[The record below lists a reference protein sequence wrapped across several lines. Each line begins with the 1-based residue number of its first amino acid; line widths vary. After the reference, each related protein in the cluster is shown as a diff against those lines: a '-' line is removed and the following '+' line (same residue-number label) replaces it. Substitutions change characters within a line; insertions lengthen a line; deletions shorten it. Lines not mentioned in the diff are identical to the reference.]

1 VILGDPPDRPVVNGI
16 GTRATLDE
24 LFRWAAIR
32 RPNALALLDPP
43 NRTHFADGQP
53 RHLTYAQ
60 ADRMISAIAGRL
72 HRMGLRR
79 DAIVGLQFGNTVE
92 SVLVLLAVLRA
103 GLIAMP
109 LPLLWRRAEAVA
121 ALNRV
126 GANALMVSGRVGAV
140 DHFALAMEIAAE
152 TFPVRFVC
160 GFGRKPPDGVIGL
173 DDLYDAETLDPLPT
187 PEAKRANLPGPGAH
201 LAVITWDVSPD
212 GPVPVARSHAEL
224 VAGGLAVLL
233 EGHIA
238 RDAVILST
246 LTMASFAGLAS
257 ALVPWLMAGGT
268 LALHHPF
275 DGDTFAAQRNAM
287 ICDTIILP
295 GPLAVPLAEAGHL
308 VARNGLKRVVGIW
321 RAPER
326 LPRAPVWLK
335 AELAMIDVQV
345 FGETGLIAAMRDP
358 SGQVAEI
365 PFGLL
370 PAPRGTKGAVIVGE
384 VQRSVSGTVELRGPM
399 LPHGAFPAG
408 VERTQFPHVKITPQG
423 MIDTG
428 YTCPGPKVSH
438 AMVVSGPPAGIVG
451 VGGYRFVTRK
461 LQTLVGPV
469 DDGSTLAALPDAL
482 AGHRLAGSAADRAR
496 VREMLAKK
504 GVNPLLVGAFA
515 ALPAV
520 EIDIVDEPLTA
531 IA

>member
-1 VILGDPPDRPVVNGI
+1 MILSDPLDRPVANGI

-43 NRTHFADGQP
+43 NRARFTDGQP

-126 GANALMVSGRVGAV
+126 GANALIVSGRVGAV
-140 DHFALAMEIAAE
+140 DHFALAMQFATE
-152 TFPVRFVC
+152 TFPVRLVC
-160 GFGRKPPDGVIGL
+160 GFGRKPPDGMIGL
-173 DDLYDAETLDPLPT
+173 DDLYDAETLDPLPA

-212 GPVPVARSHAEL
+212 GAVPVARSHAEL

-233 EGHIA
+233 EGQIG

-275 DGDTFAAQRNAM
+275 DADTFAAQRNAM

-295 GPLAVPLAEAGHL
+295 GSLAVPFAEAGHL
-308 VARNGLKRVVGIW
+308 VARNGLKRVVGVW

-326 LPRAPVWLK
+326 LPRAPIWPK
-335 AELAMIDVQV
+335 SELAMIDVQV
-345 FGETGLIAAMRDP
+345 FGEIGLIAAMRDP
-358 SGQVAEI
+358 NGQVAEI

-370 PAPRGTKGAVIVGE
+370 PAPRD
-384 VQRSVSGTVELRGPM
+384 
-399 LPHGAFPAG
+399 
-408 VERTQFPHVKITPQG
+408 QG
-423 MIDTG
+423 
-428 YTCPGPKVSH
+428 C
-438 AMVVSGPPAGIVG
+438 
-451 VGGYRFVTRK
+451 
-461 LQTLVGPV
+461 
-469 DDGSTLAALPDAL
+469 
-482 AGHRLAGSAADRAR
+482 GHRRRGAAQRQRHRGVARADAAARRVPGRCGAHAIPARQDHAARDDRHRLYLSGRQAFIRHDRKRTAGRRRQRRRLSLRNAQAADPGRSGR
-496 VREMLAKK
+496 
-504 GVNPLLVGAFA
+504 
-515 ALPAV
+515 
-520 EIDIVDEPLTA
+520 
-531 IA
+531 